1 MRPSQPLQRS
11 KAHQSCSESCPDSY
25 WLVRLVDAFE
35 KLSGADL
42 SAAPPFDEPV
52 VTALKAQLARSALAR
67 VGGRSEFRLPN

>member
-11 KAHQSCSESCPDSY
+11 KAHQSSSESCPDSY

-42 SAAPPFDEPV
+42 SAAPCDEPV
-52 VTALKAQLARSALAR
+52 MTALKARLARSVLAR